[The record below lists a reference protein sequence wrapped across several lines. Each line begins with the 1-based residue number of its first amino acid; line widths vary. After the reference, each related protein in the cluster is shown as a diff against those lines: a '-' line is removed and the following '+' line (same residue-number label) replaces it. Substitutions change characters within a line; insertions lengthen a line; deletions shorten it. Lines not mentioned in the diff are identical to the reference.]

1 MELKKKRKRK
11 KANVKSKANFFPGR
25 SLYIPYVFKKKIVF

>member
-1 MELKKKRKRK
+1 MELKQKRK
-11 KANVKSKANFFPGR
+11 KANVKSKPNFFPGR